1 MKSYAFQ
8 VVIEEDRF
16 EDGHPAFHAYCPSLK
31 GCHTWGHTYS
41 EALSNIQEVIE
52 IYVADLVEGGETIDA
67 NPKAGIIELS
77 SPSVVVNV

>member
-1 MKSYAFQ
+1 MKSFAFP

-16 EDGHPAFHAYCPSLK
+16 EDGRAAFHAYCPSLK
-31 GCHTWGHTYS
+31 SCRTWGHTYS

-52 IYVADLVEGGETIDA
+52 MYVADLIEAGELIEA
-67 NPKAGIIELS
+67 NPDTGIVELS